1 MDSNLYN
8 GIISE
13 FLIPFVV
20 STYGLK
26 NFFLQQDNDPKHS
39 SKICSK
45 FLRENKITWVNNIK
59 LYISFFL

>member
-26 NFFLQQDNDPKHS
+26 NFVLQQDNDPKHS
-39 SKICSK
+39 SKICLQ
-45 FLRENKITWVNNIK
+45 FLKEN
-59 LYISFFL
+59 